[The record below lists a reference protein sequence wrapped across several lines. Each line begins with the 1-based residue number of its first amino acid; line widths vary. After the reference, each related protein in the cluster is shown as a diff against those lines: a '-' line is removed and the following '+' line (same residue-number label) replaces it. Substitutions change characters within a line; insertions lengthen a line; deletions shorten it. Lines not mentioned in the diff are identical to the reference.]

1 MGKGVKKYMNFDS
14 EKRNGVEFELT
25 HKISDKFDTYINY
38 AWQQGKLKLGG
49 KESTNFDIPKH
60 LLHAGIEYNYDKWN
74 ALLDCQYVSA
84 RQAPDEEG
92 GEYAAEDAYFI
103 INTAVNYKIA
113 KDVTL
118 QFGVTNLLD
127 REFYSGDA
135 TGGRT
140 YNVGL
145 RYSF

>member
-1 MGKGVKKYMNFDS
+1 M
-14 EKRNGVEFELT
+14 
-25 HKISDKFDTYINY
+25 
-38 AWQQGKLKLGG
+38 
-49 KESTNFDIPKH
+49 
-60 LLHAGIEYNYDKWN
+60 HAGIEYNYDKWN

-92 GEYAAEDAYFI
+92 GEYGAEDAYFI